1 MTFKLGRL
9 ENIGTLEVPGL
20 GLPVF
25 SVNVI
30 CDLAYAADRNDGLL
44 QVHTERI
51 KHSEL
56 SIANTS
62 CTQSVSL
69 PFQQLFRLK
78 RLVKKSECGVMGRY
92 S

>member
-1 MTFKLGRL
+1 VTFKLGRL
-9 ENIGTLEVPGL
+9 ENIGTLEVPSL
-20 GLPVF
+20 GVPVF

-51 KHSEL
+51 KHFEL

-78 RLVKKSECGVMGRY
+78 VWLKNQKCGVMGRY